1 VPPTPGGGLTVDVE
15 VVRIEKRWNIASSE
29 VPEVIAKMLRRYGD
43 NHVVVYYHTTWGSC
57 RVTKFVVL
65 NVDGSYLPDG
75 EWIDN
80 SSRKNV
86 HKWKVIP
93 VEEFIAKYA
102 GKELLAYCYVSPS
115 CNKSKEFSF
124 RAVFRV
130 RGG

>member
-1 VPPTPGGGLTVDVE
+1 VPPTPGGGLTVE

-29 VPEVIAKMLRRYGD
+29 IAEVIEKMLRSYG
-43 NHVVVYYHTTWGSC
+43 NGYIVLFYHTTWGSC

-65 NVDGSYLPDG
+65 NVDGSYLDG

-86 HKWKVIP
+86 HKWKVISI
-93 VEEFIAKYA
+93 EEFIAKYA

-124 RAVFRV
+124 RVVFRV